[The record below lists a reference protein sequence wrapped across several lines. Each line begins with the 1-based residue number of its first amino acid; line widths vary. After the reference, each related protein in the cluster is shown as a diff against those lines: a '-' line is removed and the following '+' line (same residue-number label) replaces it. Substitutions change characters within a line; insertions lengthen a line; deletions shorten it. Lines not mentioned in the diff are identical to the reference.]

1 MRKYEIKRM
10 DIRKH
15 LVYALSALLI
25 CGCGSRNAAPTPTSL
40 PTVAPT
46 TVVAVQPT
54 PEATATLVP
63 PVTTAAVISSTTSS
77 AAFPDRTIV
86 PDSEALVD
94 EMLAQLTVEEKLGQL
109 FMVFFD
115 GTTYSPALEQT
126 IQDLHVGG
134 ILIFHQNV
142 GAVEELAALIAA
154 AQETAATSGAE
165 IPLFVAV
172 DHEGGLINRFGDR
185 LTTFPGPMA
194 IAATGSVENARA
206 VAEVMSAELLALGI
220 NMNLAPVIDVNNN
233 PKNPV
238 IGSRSF
244 ASTPE
249 LVTSY
254 GLAMIEG
261 FQDSHLIATAK
272 HFPGHGDT
280 TVDSHTALPIINKD
294 LTQLQATELV
304 PFAAAIAAGTDVI
317 MTAHVAV
324 PPLTGDPELPATL
337 SDAILVDLL
346 RDEMAFEGL
355 IAADSLG
362 MGALDV
368 RYGITQTA
376 SLAVD
381 AGVDLLMFGADPGHT
396 PVEQYWVYEN
406 LLARVQAGELPED
419 RLDQS
424 VRRILQAKARHG
436 LLTSKPALTIAPS
449 AAELAGKIRTPE
461 HLALAEKI
469 SEQAVTLVKNDAQL
483 LPLSPDQ
490 HIALIM
496 PEWEVDL
503 PELFAESA
511 ANVTYIPMPVDPD
524 QEIRQRI
531 IDLAAAADVIVMD
544 TYNANFYP
552 GQVALVKELQDKPL
566 VVVATSSAYDLLA
579 FPEQETYLTTY
590 NDNRVI
596 LSAAV
601 KVLFGQIQPAGM
613 LPVELP
619 PLFPPGFGIRAYH

>member
-1 MRKYEIKRM
+1 
-10 DIRKH
+10 
-15 LVYALSALLI
+15 
-25 CGCGSRNAAPTPTSL
+25 
-40 PTVAPT
+40 
-46 TVVAVQPT
+46 VQST
-54 PEATATLVP
+54 LQATATTPALDANIVSTAT
-63 PVTTAAVISSTTSS
+63 TTAVVS
-77 AAFPDRTIV
+77 ATASPAFPDRAIV
-86 PDSEALVD
+86 PDSKALV
-94 EMLAQLTVEEKLGQL
+94 EEVLAQMSVEEKLGQL

-115 GTTYSPALEQT
+115 GTSYSPALEQT

-142 GAVEELAALIAA
+142 GPVEELAAVIAA
-154 AQETAATSGAE
+154 AQETAATTGAA
-165 IPLFVAV
+165 IPLFVGV

-185 LTTFPGPMA
+185 LTPFPGPMA

-206 VAEVMSAELLALGI
+206 VAEVMSEELLALGI
-220 NMNLAPVIDVNNN
+220 NMNLAPVVDVNNN

-238 IGSRSF
+238 IGSRAF

-261 FQDSHLIATAK
+261 FQESHLIATAK

-280 TVDSHTALPIINKD
+280 TIDSHSALPVINKD
-294 LTQLQATELV
+294 LAQLQATELV
-304 PFAAAIAAGTDVI
+304 PFAAAIAAGTEVI

-324 PPLTGDPELPATL
+324 PPLTGDSELPATL

-346 RDEMAFEGL
+346 RDEMGFEGL

-362 MGALDV
+362 MGALDL

-396 PVEQYWVYEN
+396 PVEQYWVFEN
-406 LLARVQAGELPED
+406 LLARVQAGELSEA
-419 RLDQS
+419 RLDES

-436 LLTSKPALTIAPS
+436 LLTSKPMLTVAPS

-490 HIALIM
+490 HIALIV
-496 PEWEVDL
+496 PEFEVDL
-503 PELFAESA
+503 PQLFAEA
-511 ANVTYIPMPVDPD
+511 AGNVTYIPMPVDPD
-524 QEIRQRI
+524 REIRQRI
-531 IDLAAAADVIVMD
+531 MELAAAADVIVMD

-552 GQVALVKELQDKPL
+552 GQVALVKELQGRPL
-566 VVVATSSAYDLLA
+566 VVIATSSAYDLLA

-601 KVLFGQIQPAGM
+601 KLLFGQIQPAGM

-619 PLFPPGFGIRAYH
+619 PLFPAGFGIREYN